1 MRRAS
6 ISIRSSRERF
16 ATRQDLNL
24 GVNKTFNFDGS
35 FRRVPF
41 SPNTLADTVW
51 SFGVTS
57 FAQRRFRDPEPSSWA
72 FFLIPSVTYVITEQ
86 WNVSFGAELM
96 FRTFDPYLGFTEN
109 EWFLEPIA
117 TLEFVLPSA
126 WFGSDRNA
134 TLFGRPAIDLQM
146 AYERNWSN
154 IAAFSYGAWHVGAAL
169 KLGWRF

>member
-1 MRRAS
+1 MTA
-6 ISIRSSRERF
+6 
-16 ATRQDLNL
+16 
-24 GVNKTFNFDGS
+24 
-35 FRRVPF
+35 
-41 SPNTLADTVW
+41 
-51 SFGVTS
+51 

-72 FFLIPSVTYVITEQ
+72 FFLIPSVTYVISEQ
-86 WNVSFGAELM
+86 WNVSLGAELM
-96 FRTFDPYLGFTEN
+96 RRLFDPYLGFTEN

-154 IAAFSYGAWHVGAAL
+154 IAAFNYGAWHVGAAL

>member
-1 MRRAS
+1 
-6 ISIRSSRERF
+6 
-16 ATRQDLNL
+16 
-24 GVNKTFNFDGS
+24 
-35 FRRVPF
+35 
-41 SPNTLADTVW
+41 
-51 SFGVTS
+51 
-57 FAQRRFRDPEPSSWA
+57 
-72 FFLIPSVTYVITEQ
+72 LIPSATYVINEQ
-86 WNVSFGAELM
+86 WNVSLGAELM

-154 IAAFSYGAWHVGAAL
+154 IAAFDFSVWHVGGAL